1 MKLFT
6 KSIFVYSIFSCFLLF
21 VSENIFHPTYIIQM
35 IQKIVLFVILPIF
48 ILKYFSK
55 KFSKFWVISKSS
67 FLYWIWFWIL
77 WAFAIWIT
85 YYFLQDSIEWESIK
99 ESITS
104 RWVNGVTFIFIFAYI
119 MFWNSLIEEFF
130 FRWIVFDS
138 LLKYFKSFAYIF
150 SSLLFSLYHFAIF
163 GTWFQWYIL
172 LLAFVWLFLWG
183 LFFSWLYKKTNGIW
197 WAYIFHII
205 VDLVILVIWYNELF
219 I

>member
-1 MKLFT
+1 
-6 KSIFVYSIFSCFLLF
+6 
-21 VSENIFHPTYIIQM
+21 M

-55 KFSKFWVISKSS
+55 KFSKFGVISKSS
-67 FLYWIWFWIL
+67 FLYGIGFGIL
-77 WAFAIWIT
+77 GAFAIGIT

-104 RWVNGVTFIFIFAYI
+104 RGVNGVTFIFIFAYI
-119 MFWNSLIEEFF
+119 MFGNSLIEEFF
-130 FRWIVFDS
+130 FRGIVFDS

-163 GTWFQWYIL
+163 GTWFQGYIL
-172 LLAFVWLFLWG
+172 LLAFVGLFLGG

-197 WAYIFHII
+197 GAYIFHII
-205 VDLVILVIWYNELF
+205 VDLVILVIGYNELF